1 MLPDID
7 DKEMEYI
14 LSYMVKQ
21 EGYKTVEQFFEG
33 IVNKKLVTMV
43 SRKCNID
50 AASRVSELK
59 ISKLQKLLENMK
71 HFNVHI
77 VDNKGFEN
85 GQICQGGV
93 DLKAVSS
100 SDMQSL
106 RVAGVFFAGEVL
118 DVDGRC
124 GGYNL
129 QWAWSSGKAAADG
142 VRRYIKERCR

>member
-1 MLPDID
+1 
-7 DKEMEYI
+7 
-14 LSYMVKQ
+14 
-21 EGYKTVEQFFEG
+21 
-33 IVNKKLVTMV
+33 MV

-106 RVAGVFFAGEVL
+106 RVAGVFLRVRCLMLMA
-118 DVDGRC
+118 DVEDITF
-124 GGYNL
+124 
-129 QWAWSSGKAAADG
+129 SGHGALE
-142 VRRYIKERCR
+142 RRQLMESDVI

>member
-1 MLPDID
+1 
-7 DKEMEYI
+7 
-14 LSYMVKQ
+14 
-21 EGYKTVEQFFEG
+21 
-33 IVNKKLVTMV
+33 
-43 SRKCNID
+43 
-50 AASRVSELK
+50 
-59 ISKLQKLLENMK
+59 MK

-106 RVAGVFFAGEVL
+106 RVAGAFFAGEVL

-129 QWAWSSGKAAADG
+129 QWAWSGGAVAGTAAAEKS
-142 VRRYIKERCR
+142 VRRKRTDAK